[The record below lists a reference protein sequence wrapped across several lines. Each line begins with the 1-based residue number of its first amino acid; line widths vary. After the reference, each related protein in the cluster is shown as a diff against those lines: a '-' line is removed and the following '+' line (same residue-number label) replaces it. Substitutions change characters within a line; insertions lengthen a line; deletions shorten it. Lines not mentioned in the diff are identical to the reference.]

1 MSIQNYIDENKGDE
15 TSLTQAREL
24 GELCAHEALRVT
36 SLTVNDDLWSWKPLF
51 GDYEALKEL
60 CGDDPTE
67 KQCEAFEA
75 GYKWRLRESQ
85 AAYRLTQLK
94 LLDKVWRHAYYTL
107 DVPVIYAEGRLDLQI
122 GEIAISAWTH
132 KDRHGIR
139 VYDLDSVEIHS
150 VEFDYPS
157 YGNDDLDRLIA
168 IVDERA

>member
-1 MSIQNYIDENKGDE
+1 MDIQNYIDENKGDKIGRAH
-15 TSLTQAREL
+15 TKEL
-24 GELCAHEALRVT
+24 GKLCAMEALRQA
-36 SLTVNDDLWSWKPLF
+36 SLTVNDDLWHWRPLF
-51 GDYEALKEL
+51 GDYEALEEL
-60 CGDDPTE
+60 CQGEPTE
-67 KQCEAFEA
+67 SQCEAFEA
-75 GYKWRLRESQ
+75 GYKWALRESQ

-94 LLDKVWRHAYYTL
+94 LLDTAWRHAYYTL

-139 VYDLDSVEIHS
+139 VYDLDSNEIHS

-157 YGNDDLDRLIA
+157 VGNELHDRLIA